1 MRTILASA
9 LGLLTLAGVAAAQPL
24 PSALWAGGV
33 IVKVDTAART
43 IAVRQGSA
51 DTTYVIAENA
61 EVKDGK
67 KTVAA
72 TDLGASVGQ
81 QVKVYYSTA
90 GDTRTASK
98 VTLLGVPTKGT
109 AAAVSASVLKGEKA
123 TTPE

>member
-9 LGLLTLAGVAAAQPL
+9 LGLLALAGAASAQPL
-24 PSALWAGGV
+24 PSSLWAGGV

-43 IAVRQGSA
+43 IAVRQGAA
-51 DTTYVIAENA
+51 DTTYVVAEDA
-61 EVKDGK
+61 EIKDGK
-67 KTVAA
+67 KAVTA
-72 TDLGASVGQ
+72 TDLGTSVGQ
-81 QVKVYYSTA
+81 QVKVFYSAT

-98 VTLLGVPTKGT
+98 VTLLGIPTKGT

>member
-9 LGLLTLAGVAAAQPL
+9 LGLLTLAGAASAQPL
-24 PSALWAGGV
+24 PTEVWGGGV

-51 DTTYVIAENA
+51 ETTYVVAESA

-67 KTVAA
+67 KVVTAA
-72 TDLGASVGQ
+72 DLSGSVGQ
-81 QVKVYYSTA
+81 QVRVYYATA

-98 VTLLGVPTKGT
+98 VTLLGIPTKGS
-109 AAAVSASVLKGEKA
+109 AAAISASVVKGEKA

>member
-9 LGLLTLAGVAAAQPL
+9 LGLLTLAGAAVAQPL
-24 PSALWAGGV
+24 PAQIWGGGV

-43 IAVRQGSA
+43 IAVRQGTA
-51 DTTYVIAENA
+51 DTTYVIAESA
-61 EVKDGK
+61 EIKDGK
-67 KTVAA
+67 KAVQASDLA
-72 TDLGASVGQ
+72 TTVGQ
-81 QVKVYYSTA
+81 QVRVFYATT

-98 VTLLGVPTKGT
+98 VTLLGIPTKGT

>member
-9 LGLLTLAGVAAAQPL
+9 LGLRTLAGAAVAQPL
-24 PSALWAGGV
+24 PAQIWGGGV

-43 IAVRQGSA
+43 IAVRQGTA
-51 DTTYVIAENA
+51 DTTYVIAESA
-61 EVKDGK
+61 EIKDGK
-67 KTVAA
+67 KAVQASDLA
-72 TDLGASVGQ
+72 TTVGQ
-81 QVKVYYSTA
+81 QVRVFYATT

-98 VTLLGVPTKGT
+98 VTLLGIPTKGT